1 MIFVVTGESRV
12 LSESGGN
19 AYLFCRYFVDV
30 ILIRALDWIQ
40 DIFGIGYFLNYC

>member
-19 AYLFCRYFVDV
+19 AYLFCVDI
-30 ILIRALDWIQ
+30 ILIRALDWI
-40 DIFGIGYFLNYC
+40 